1 MKAYLDTYRQ
11 SPRKVRLLADLIR
24 GKGVIEAKHALMFA
38 DKRAAPIVSKL
49 LASAISNAK
58 QNFAVE
64 AEGLFVKE
72 VTVNK
77 GVTLK
82 RSMPRARGSA
92 FPINKRTS
100 HISIVLGLAEEK
112 KKTRK
117 EMKKIRASKT
127 AESLPEAKVK
137 KVRKTKTTTK

>member
-24 GKGVIEAKHALMFA
+24 GKGVVEAKHALMFA

-49 LASAISNAK
+49 LSSAIANAK
-58 QNFAVE
+58 QNFQVE

-72 VTVNK
+72 ITVNN

-100 HISIVLGLAEEK
+100 HIAIVLGLADEK

-117 EMKKIRASKT
+117 EIRTAKKSAIKSETKT
-127 AESLPEAKVK
+127 AKPK
-137 KVRKTKTTTK
+137 KLKALSSKS